1 MLEFLIQLLFS
12 LVLHPIIQLIFYNLR
27 ILQVFTSP
35 LLLKIMLMKQQLT
48 LLLNLYFNS
57 HYFTLVERVVP
68 ESLPVDILFVVVLIA
83 VVKIVGLIV
92 ENLFLVELVIIR
104 LRFLNLEALVL
115 FFFFLSLISFLS

>member
-68 ESLPVDILFVVVLIA
+68 ESLPVEILFVVVLIA